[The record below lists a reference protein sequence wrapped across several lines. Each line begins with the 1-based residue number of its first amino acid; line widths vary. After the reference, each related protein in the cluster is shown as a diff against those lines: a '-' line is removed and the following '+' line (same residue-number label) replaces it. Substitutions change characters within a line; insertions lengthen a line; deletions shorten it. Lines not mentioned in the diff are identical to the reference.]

1 MKVKRGLRSRREG
14 VEERGLVW
22 LASLWK
28 RRDVHVSAAEK
39 VKLIEQG
46 GRKGRN
52 QDLANGRKTR
62 VGSVGGGMGAMAC
75 TWQHGTVRSQ
85 H

>member
-1 MKVKRGLRSRREG
+1 MHR
-14 VEERGLVW
+14 
-22 LASLWK
+22 
-28 RRDVHVSAAEK
+28 SAAEK

-62 VGSVGGGMGAMAC
+62 VGSVGGGMG
-75 TWQHGTVRSQ
+75 TWHVLGNMVW
-85 H
+85 